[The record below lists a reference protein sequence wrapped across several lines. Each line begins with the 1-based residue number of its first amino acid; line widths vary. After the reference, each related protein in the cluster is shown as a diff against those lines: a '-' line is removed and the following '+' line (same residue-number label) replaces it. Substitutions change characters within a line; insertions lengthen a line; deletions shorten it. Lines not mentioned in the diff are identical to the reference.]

1 LKYKLYI
8 RSTTLVGFNKR
19 TINFASI

>member
-1 LKYKLYI
+1 LYI

>member
-1 LKYKLYI
+1 LYI
-8 RSTTLVGFNKR
+8 RSTTLVGFNKQ